1 MNHTTAV
8 SQELVLSSCLT
19 PFAIG
24 YLAYCN
30 FKSFKTFQSKLILLM
45 AAARP
50 NYHIFMETRKPK
62 GSVIVLTVGRKSG
75 RRIFVLRSCFD
86 RS

>member
-19 PFAIG
+19 PFALG
-24 YLAYCN
+24 SLAYCN
-30 FKSFKTFQSKLILLM
+30 FKSFKTFQSQLILLM

-62 GSVIVLTVGRKSG
+62 ALLGA
-75 RRIFVLRSCFD
+75 
-86 RS
+86 